1 LGSGA
6 LRFAGLFSFRHELF
20 GKLVGVP
27 GVLVRLFGEF
37 VSGQMIPFVV
47 CGGCSLVCVRRKV
60 VKFRGL
66 IVRVL

>member
-1 LGSGA
+1 
-6 LRFAGLFSFRHELF
+6 
-20 GKLVGVP
+20 
-27 GVLVRLFGEF
+27 VLVRLFGEF

-60 VKFRGL
+60 VKFRGF